1 MAKLGK
7 WLGATIITCLFLI
20 GCGGGGSVT
29 PPPPLP
35 PPPPPPA
42 TDIWVD
48 VKAAIDAS
56 SVADIRLMVGNGG
69 GVVFSYEKGSF
80 PVDQQYFLASSSKLL
95 SGATIFRLVENGTLS
110 LDSRPADII
119 PWWTSDS
126 TDARSQVTLE
136 QLLSFTSGFND
147 GPIAESCI
155 TDAATT
161 MGACAREF
169 YDAGIGTVPG
179 DAYYYGPAHLQIAG
193 HMAELAT
200 GMTYAQ
206 IFQAQIVDVLGLSN
220 NTVFAFPS
228 TANPRASGGGQ
239 STAEDYAK
247 VLRALLAGETVT
259 DINAFTQDRTANVVF
274 GFRPGATGVSGR
286 DWHYG
291 LGFWRQC
298 DIPEWNNTCDDN
310 IIISSGG
317 AFGWRPWID
326 FNNNYFG
333 QIAMEV
339 TSGTHGAAALQR
351 QIQPLIVTALA
362 KL

>member
-1 MAKLGK
+1 MTNLGK
-7 WLGATIITCLFLI
+7 WLGASIVTCVFLI

-29 PPPPLP
+29 PPPPP
-35 PPPPPPA
+35 PPPPPV

-56 SVADIRLMVGNGG
+56 NVSHIRLTVGNGG

-80 PVDQQYFLASSSKLL
+80 PADSQYFLASSSKLL
-95 SGATIFRLVENGTLS
+95 SGATIFRLVESGTLS

-119 PWWTSDS
+119 PWWTSDPA
-126 TDARSQVTLE
+126 DIRSQVTLE

-147 GPIAESCI
+147 APTSPSCI

-161 MGACAREF
+161 MGACAQEF
-169 YDAGIGTVPG
+169 YSGGVGTVPG
-179 DAYYYGPAHLQIAG
+179 DAYYYGPAHLQIAA
-193 HMAELAT
+193 HMAELVT
-200 GMTYAQ
+200 GISYAQ
-206 IFQAQIVDVLGLSN
+206 IFKAEIVDVLGLSN

-228 TANPRASGGGQ
+228 TTNPRVSGGGQ
-239 STAEDYAK
+239 STPEDYAK
-247 VLRALLAGETVT
+247 FLRALLAGEIVT
-259 DINAFTQDRTANVVF
+259 DIDTFTQDRTGNVVF
-274 GFRPGATGVSGR
+274 GFRPGATGATGR

-298 DIPEWNNTCDDN
+298 DIPEWNNTCDEN
-310 IIISSGG
+310 IVISSGG

-326 FNNNYFG
+326 YNNNYFG

-339 TSGTHGAAALQR
+339 TSGNHGAAALQR
-351 QIQPLIVTALA
+351 QLAPLIVTALA